1 MNRFFTLLFAAF
13 CLTAVGQT
21 EYPYPYNPD
30 GNNDG
35 YISLN
40 DLLDLLSVYGS
51 EFNAGVL
58 ATDSL
63 SAIFYT
69 GEMDYWDCA
78 SSCVGLKGN
87 WKVLDHHLIGS
98 YREVLSETEDI
109 SCWLDHTQFNSLAV
123 SATFPVLYPSAASVS
138 VLYPNDASVRCFCQ
152 TRTRADIEDI
162 NVCEGLEDECGVCN
176 GDGAIYE
183 CGCSD
188 IPEGDCDC
196 EGNQLDAIGVCGG
209 DCLEDADGDGVCD
222 PVLGPCEG
230 QDFVTYHGY
239 DYEIVETADGRCWFA
254 ENLRTTKYKDGSD
267 ITAITEWAGADG
279 QSMAN
284 LGCDPSYPQF
294 SCALCCA
301 NAFVIDLANYSAPVD
316 DWNSNFFGTMEDE
329 FNSSIEYSP
338 CVYNGVVAAIHEVCP
353 QGWHVPSEEEYRSLV
368 DDNLLQLTQQNALGQ
383 RLALLDEEQILNE
396 PYNSPSVSWTVY
408 PTIDYDIHDLH
419 FQGYNTGVGHNGAL
433 TFYSHYSTFIWTSSF
448 ENSLE
453 GSVRAINL
461 NWLSSSSELFENK
474 QGYERYFPI
483 RCIKDSE

>member
-1 MNRFFTLLFAAF
+1 MNRFFTLLLAAS

-58 ATDSL
+58 ATDSV

-98 YREVLSETEDI
+98 YRELLSETEDPP
-109 SCWLDHTQFNSLAV
+109 CWLDHTQFDLEGDVFA
-123 SATFPVLYPSAASVS
+123 FPVLTPYLVADADR
-138 VLYPNDASVRCFCQ
+138 YPNDASIRCFCQ

-176 GDGAIYE
+176 GEGAIYE

-230 QDFVTYHGY
+230 QDYMTYHGV

-254 ENLRTTKYKDGSD
+254 EDLSTDKYNDGNAIEFAPSEDLWQGDCSFVSD
-267 ITAITEWAGADG
+267 WQDWYCCLAGNG
-279 QSMAN
+279 QYSDLSELSN
-284 LGCDPSYPQF
+284 PYVPSCGNNGSSLTYL
-294 SCALCCA
+294 S
-301 NAFVIDLANYSAPVD
+301 VIPVEGFLY
-316 DWNSNFFGTMEDE
+316 NFQAVETGLL
-329 FNSSIEYSP
+329 
-338 CVYNGVVAAIHEVCP
+338 CP
-353 QGWHVPSEEEYRSLV
+353 QGWSVPTASEWQQLLSSYGGEREATIALSSAFWLESNLCGSANAPVPMLEWDSSGMSL
-368 DDNLLQLTQQNALGQ
+368 AG
-383 RLALLDEEQILNE
+383 RGRI
-396 PYNSPSVSWTVY
+396 
-408 PTIDYDIHDLH
+408 
-419 FQGYNTGVGHNGAL
+419 
-433 TFYSHYSTFIWTSSF
+433 TSSF
-448 ENSLE
+448 GHWEVSYGHYWSSTLENDDFQNTGAKGFYL
-453 GSVRAINL
+453 GSPCGTIGGSGIGGDRFRSGRSV
-461 NWLSSSSELFENK
+461 
-474 QGYERYFPI
+474 
-483 RCIKDSE
+483 RCIKD

>member
-1 MNRFFTLLFAAF
+1 MNRFFTLLLAAS

-40 DLLDLLSVYGS
+40 DLLDLLTVYGS
-51 EFNAGVL
+51 EFNAGIL
-58 ATDSL
+58 ATDSI
-63 SAIFYT
+63 SAVYYT
-69 GEMDYWDCA
+69 GELDYYDCA
-78 SSCVGLKGN
+78 SSCVALRGN
-87 WKVLDHHLIGS
+87 WKMLDKDLVGS
-98 YREVLSETEDI
+98 YKASI
-109 SCWLDHTQFNSLAV
+109 SNQTSSTWLDVRNAPLSYYGSGAL
-123 SATFPVLYPSAASVS
+123 ASVVYTS
-138 VLYPNDASVRCFCQ
+138 SWQTSGTQTNYLNGCFCQ

-176 GDGAIYE
+176 GEGAIYE

-188 IPEGDCDC
+188 IPQGDCDC

-222 PVLGPCEG
+222 PVMGPCEG

-396 PYNSPSVSWTVY
+396 PYNSPIVSWTVY

-483 RCIKDSE
+483 RCIKD

>member
-1 MNRFFTLLFAAF
+1 MNRFFTLLLAAS

-98 YREVLSETEDI
+98 YREVLSETEDY
-109 SCWLDHTQFNSLAV
+109 CWLDHTQFNSLAV
-123 SATFPVLYPSAASVS
+123 SATFPVLYPSSASVS

-222 PVLGPCEG
+222 PILGPCEG
-230 QDFVTYHGY
+230 QNYVTYHGY

-254 ENLRTTKYKDGSD
+254 ENLRTKSFANDVAISEVPMNCSAFACWSDFRGMSGTSVNATAGLMEVGSGSTSY
-267 ITAITEWAGADG
+267 IPLGFTSSVLYNFYAVVDG
-279 QSMAN
+279 QG
-284 LGCDPSYPQF
+284 LCPS
-294 SCALCCA
+294 
-301 NAFVIDLANYSAPVD
+301 
-316 DWNSNFFGTMEDE
+316 
-329 FNSSIEYSP
+329 
-338 CVYNGVVAAIHEVCP
+338 
-353 QGWHVPSEEEYRSLV
+353 GWHVPNVEEFNTLVFHYGGEFSAALSLRANEL
-368 DDNLLQLTQQNALGQ
+368 DGCIAFTTNPSGLEIDARLDIAATNINFTQSCCQS
-383 RLALLDEEQILNE
+383 RL
-396 PYNSPSVSWTVY
+396 
-408 PTIDYDIHDLH
+408 
-419 FQGYNTGVGHNGAL
+419 
-433 TFYSHYSTFIWTSSF
+433 WTSEYHNPNNRLLPIYAQF
-448 ENSLE
+448 FSLSNCGATSE
-453 GSVRAINL
+453 ISIGYTDLNRGFSV
-461 NWLSSSSELFENK
+461 
-474 QGYERYFPI
+474 
-483 RCIKDSE
+483 RCIKDAE